1 MSDRSVDNYR
11 TALDSASDPAPL
23 VPRAGRGGRRHTLLP
38 PALALFLAL
47 AGIYLLTSGGHTY
60 SYDEE
65 TMFGLTISIVER
77 GSLVVPTCPGCA
89 VLRSIP
95 MPEGRNYSRYGPLQ
109 SIVAIPPYLLG
120 RALAS
125 GDDAATWI
133 GTRYAATLLTALVTA
148 AIGALLY
155 ALIRR
160 VGYSHRIAL
169 VTALLYGLGTQAWPR
184 AKTFF
189 ADPLTTLL
197 ILGAVYCW
205 WRLDQPIP
213 RERSGGAVARWAV
226 GIALCCGLAVGVKFG
241 AGIILPIFGLA
252 GAASLWGR
260 WRREGLSLRNLIAA
274 TVAAAAV
281 LGFLLALVGLYNWV
295 RFASPFETGYGG
307 REVGAVQQG
316 NWREALPG
324 LLISP
329 GKGLVLFSPIVLLGL
344 LSFGPFARRAPRLAL
359 LVAVLAVEHVAFYA
373 RVPQWD
379 GGTCWGPRY
388 LDFIVPLL
396 VLPLAAGLAWLIAPE
411 RTRGVRLVLGGFAGV
426 VIALALVVQLLGVL
440 INFDT
445 GYNLIT
451 TGRRYWTVANSPPL
465 VHARI
470 LNERVGAW
478 SAVRFPRQ
486 DRIIPERGIPVTT
499 ETAPIWPRYLPQE
512 AALRVHANGTA
523 PLSGALL
530 YDDARERQEPPARF
544 VVLVNGRAVATTGPT
559 PAPEIGPHAYRLTFA
574 VRDAGASARDFTLT
588 IRNEQFATLGPSWTH
603 AVTVVAGGQEL
614 PTVRRPL
621 LLPFPDDDPERWA
634 WFFTERNQHL
644 VDLWPWYIAILPLP
658 IGFATLLYVGVG
670 GGATVMLLLGVLSLF
685 TAGHGVRRTR
695 ES

>member
-1 MSDRSVDNYR
+1 
-11 TALDSASDPAPL
+11 
-23 VPRAGRGGRRHTLLP
+23 LLP

-65 TMFGLTISIVER
+65 TMFGLTISLVER
-77 GSLVVPTCPGCA
+77 GSLIVPTCPGCA

-109 SIVAIPPYLLG
+109 SLVAIPPYLLG

-155 ALIRR
+155 ALIQR
-160 VGYSHRIAL
+160 VGYSHRNAL

-205 WRLDQPIP
+205 WRLDQPTG
-213 RERSGGAVARWAV
+213 RGRSGAAVARWAV

-241 AGIILPIFGLA
+241 AGIILPVFGLA
-252 GAASLWGR
+252 GAASLWRR
-260 WRREGLSLRNLIAA
+260 WRREGLPLRDLVVA
-274 TVAAAAV
+274 TAAAAV
-281 LGFLLALVGLYNWV
+281 VLGVLLALVGFYNWV

-329 GKGLVLFSPIVLLGL
+329 GKGLFLFSPIVMLGL
-344 LSFGPFARRAPRLAL
+344 LSFWPFAHRAPRLAV
-359 LVAVLAVEHVAFYA
+359 LVAALAVEHVAFYA

-396 VLPLAAGLAWLIAPE
+396 VLPLAAGLAWLTAPE
-411 RTRGVRLVLGGFAGV
+411 RTRGVRLALGSLAGV
-426 VIALALVVQLLGVL
+426 VVALALVVQLLGVL
-440 INFDT
+440 VNFDT

-465 VHARI
+465 VHAQI
-470 LNERVGAW
+470 LSERVGVWWAI
-478 SAVRFPRQ
+478 RFPSRDQ
-486 DRIIPERGIPVTT
+486 IVPERGIPVTT
-499 ETAPIWPRYLPQE
+499 EIAPIWPRYLPQE

-523 PLSGALL
+523 PLTGTLV
-530 YDDARERQEPPARF
+530 YDDARERQDPPARF

-559 PAPEIGPHAYRLTFA
+559 AAPEIGPHAYRLTFA
-574 VRDAGASARDFTLT
+574 VREAGASATDFTLT
-588 IRNEQFATLGPSWTH
+588 IRNEQFTTLGPSWTH
-603 AVTVVAGGQEL
+603 AVTVAGNGQEL

-644 VDLWPWYIAILPLP
+644 FDLWPWYIAILPLP
-658 IGFATLLYVGVG
+658 SGFANLLFIGVG
-670 GGATVMLLLGVLSLF
+670 GGATVALLLGGLGLI
-685 TAGHGVRRTR
+685 TAGRGHRSDRRNG
-695 ES
+695 SAA

>member
-1 MSDRSVDNYR
+1 M
-11 TALDSASDPAPL
+11 
-23 VPRAGRGGRRHTLLP
+23 LP
-38 PALALFLAL
+38 PTLALFLVL

-65 TMFGLTISIVER
+65 TMFGLTISLVER

-160 VGYSHRIAL
+160 IGYSHRIAL

-205 WRLDQPIP
+205 WRLDQPTA
-213 RERSGGAVARWAV
+213 RDRSGVAVARWAV

-241 AGIILPIFGLA
+241 AGIILPVFGLA
-252 GAASLWGR
+252 GAASLWRR
-260 WRREGLSLRNLIAA
+260 WRREGLPLRDLVAATTIAA
-274 TVAAAAV
+274 VV
-281 LGFLLALVGLYNWV
+281 LGVLLALVGWYNWV

-329 GKGLVLFSPIVLLGL
+329 GKGLFLFSPIVILGL
-344 LSFGPFARRAPRLAL
+344 LSFAPFVRRVPRLAL
-359 LVAVLAVEHVAFYA
+359 LVAALAVEHIAFYA

-396 VLPLAAGLAWLIAPE
+396 VLPLAAGLAWLAAPE
-411 RTRGVRLVLGGFAGV
+411 RTRGARLALGGFAGV

-440 INFDT
+440 VNFDT
-445 GYNLIT
+445 GYNRIT

-470 LNERVGAW
+470 LSERVGGWWAI
-478 SAVRFPRQ
+478 RFPSRDQ
-486 DRIIPERGIPVTT
+486 IVPERGIPVTT

-512 AALRVHANGTA
+512 AALRVHANGTV
-523 PLSGALL
+523 PLVGSLL

-544 VVLVNGRAVATTGPT
+544 TVLVNGRATATTGPT
-559 PAPEIGPHAYRLTFA
+559 PAPQIGPHAYRLTFA
-574 VRDAGASARDFTLT
+574 VRDAGASANDFTLT

-603 AVTVVAGGQEL
+603 AVAVAANGQEL

-644 VDLWPWYIAILPLP
+644 FDLWPWYVAILPLP
-658 IGFATLLYVGVG
+658 AGFTNLLFIGVG
-670 GGATVMLLLGVLSLF
+670 GGAIMALIVGGLGLVTTGRGQRS
-685 TAGHGVRRTR
+685 GRR
-695 ES
+695 

>member
-1 MSDRSVDNYR
+1 M
-11 TALDSASDPAPL
+11 L
-23 VPRAGRGGRRHTLLP
+23 RAGWGGRRHTLPP

-125 GDDAATWI
+125 GDNAATWI

-252 GAASLWGR
+252 GAASLWRR

-329 GKGLVLFSPIVLLGL
+329 GKGLVLFSPIVILGL

-574 VRDAGASARDFTLT
+574 VRDAGASARDFMLT

-603 AVTVVAGGQEL
+603 AVTVGAGGQEL

-670 GGATVMLLLGVLSLF
+670 GGATVMLLLGVLGLF

>member
-1 MSDRSVDNYR
+1 M
-11 TALDSASDPAPL
+11 
-23 VPRAGRGGRRHTLLP
+23 LP
-38 PALALFLAL
+38 PTLALFLVL
-47 AGIYLLTSGGHTY
+47 AGVYLLTSGGHTY

-65 TMFGLTISIVER
+65 TMFGLTISLVER

-125 GDDAATWI
+125 GDDAATWV

-155 ALIRR
+155 TLIRR
-160 VGYSHRIAL
+160 VGYSHRTAL
-169 VTALLYGLGTQAWPR
+169 VTALLYGFGTQAWPR

-205 WRLDQPIP
+205 WRLDQPSA
-213 RERSGGAVARWAV
+213 RDGSGAAVARWAV

-241 AGIILPIFGLA
+241 AGIILPVFGLA
-252 GAASLWGR
+252 GAASLWRR
-260 WRREGLSLRNLIAA
+260 WRRDELRLRELIPAA
-274 TVAAAAV
+274 VAAAAT
-281 LGFLLALVGLYNWV
+281 LAILLALVGLYNWV

-329 GKGLVLFSPIVLLGL
+329 GKGLFIFSPIVILGL
-344 LSFGPFARRAPRLAL
+344 LSFWRFARHAPRLAV
-359 LVAVLAVEHVAFYA
+359 LVGTLVVEHVAFYA

-379 GGTCWGPRY
+379 AGTSWGPRY

-396 VLPLAAGLAWLIAPE
+396 VLPLAAGLAWLAAPE
-411 RTRGVRLVLGGFAGV
+411 RARGVRLALGGFAGV

-440 INFDT
+440 VNFDT

-470 LNERVGAW
+470 LSERVGGWWAI
-478 SAVRFPRQ
+478 RFPSQ
-486 DRIIPERGIPVTT
+486 DQIVPARGIPVTT
-499 ETAPIWPRYLPQE
+499 EVAPIWPRYLPQE
-512 AALRVHANGTA
+512 AALRVHANGDA
-523 PLSGALL
+523 PLIGTLL

-544 VVLVNGRAVATTGPT
+544 VVLIDGRAVATTGPNR
-559 PAPEIGPHAYRLTFA
+559 APEIGPHAYRLTFTM
-574 VRDAGASARDFTLT
+574 REAGASASDFTLT
-588 IRNEQFATLGPSWTH
+588 IRNAQFASLGPSWTL
-603 AVTVVAGGQEL
+603 AVTVATDGREL

-658 IGFATLLYVGVG
+658 SEFAYLLYVGVG
-670 GGATVMLLLGVLSLF
+670 GGSIVALFVGSLGLAL
-685 TAGHGVRRTR
+685 AGRRQR
-695 ES
+695 RARHC

>member
-1 MSDRSVDNYR
+1 M
-11 TALDSASDPAPL
+11 
-23 VPRAGRGGRRHTLLP
+23 LP
-38 PALALFLAL
+38 PALALFLTL

-65 TMFGLTISIVER
+65 TMFGLTISLVER
-77 GSLVVPTCPGCA
+77 GSLIVPTCPGCA

-184 AKTFF
+184 SKTFF

-205 WRLDQPIP
+205 WRLDQPTG
-213 RERSGGAVARWAV
+213 RGRSGAAVARWAV

-241 AGIILPIFGLA
+241 AGIILPVFGLA
-252 GAASLWGR
+252 GAASLWRR
-260 WRREGLSLRNLIAA
+260 WRREGLPLRDLVVA
-274 TVAAAAV
+274 TATAAV
-281 LGFLLALVGLYNWV
+281 VLGIVLALVGFYNWV
-295 RFASPFETGYGG
+295 RFASPLETGYGG

-329 GKGLVLFSPIVLLGL
+329 GKGLFLFSPIVILGL
-344 LSFGPFARRAPRLAL
+344 LSFWPFARRAPRLAV
-359 LVAVLAVEHVAFYA
+359 LVAALAVEHVAFYA

-396 VLPLAAGLAWLIAPE
+396 VLPLAAGLAWLAAPE
-411 RTRGVRLVLGGFAGV
+411 RTRGVRLALGSLAGV
-426 VIALALVVQLLGVL
+426 VVALALVVQLLGVL
-440 INFDT
+440 VNFDT

-451 TGRRYWTVANSPPL
+451 TGRHYWTVANSPPL
-465 VHARI
+465 VHAQI
-470 LNERVGAW
+470 LSERVGVWWAI
-478 SAVRFPRQ
+478 RFPSQ
-486 DRIIPERGIPVTT
+486 DQIAPERGISVTT
-499 ETAPIWPRYLPQE
+499 EIAPIWPRYLPQE
-512 AALRVHANGTA
+512 AALRVHANGTD
-523 PLSGALL
+523 LL
-530 YDDARERQEPPARF
+530 TGTLAYDDARERQDPPARF
-544 VVLVNGRAVATTGPT
+544 VVLVNDRAVATTGPT
-559 PAPEIGPHAYRLTFA
+559 AAPEIGPHAYRLTFA
-574 VRDAGASARDFTLT
+574 VREAGASATDFTLT

-603 AVTVVAGGQEL
+603 AVTVAGNGQEL
-614 PTVRRPL
+614 PTVRHPL

-644 VDLWPWYIAILPLP
+644 FDLWPWYIAILPLP
-658 IGFATLLYVGVG
+658 SGFANLLFIGVG
-670 GGATVMLLLGVLSLF
+670 GGATVALLLGGLGLI
-685 TAGHGVRRTR
+685 TAGRGHRSDRRN
-695 ES
+695 SSAA

>member
-1 MSDRSVDNYR
+1 M
-11 TALDSASDPAPL
+11 PAPPL
-23 VPRAGRGGRRHTLLP
+23 RQGWRRGQRRTLLSP
-38 PALALFLAL
+38 TLALFLVL

-65 TMFGLTISIVER
+65 TMFGLTISLVER
-77 GSLVVPTCPGCA
+77 GSLVVPTCPSCA

-109 SIVAIPPYLLG
+109 SIVAIPPYLIG

-160 VGYSHRIAL
+160 IGYSHRIAL

-205 WRLDQPIP
+205 WRLDHPAERDRP
-213 RERSGGAVARWAV
+213 RVAVVRWAV
-226 GIALCCGLAVGVKFG
+226 GIALCCGLAVAVKFG
-241 AGIILPIFGLA
+241 AGIILPVFGLA
-252 GAASLWGR
+252 GAMSLWRR
-260 WRREGLSLRNLIAA
+260 WRHERLPLREVIAA
-274 TVAAAAV
+274 AVAAAAV
-281 LGFLLALVGLYNWV
+281 LGLLLALVGFYNWV

-329 GKGLVLFSPIVLLGL
+329 GKGLLLFSPIVILGL
-344 LSFGPFARRAPRLAL
+344 LSFVPFTRRAPRLAA
-359 LVAVLAVEHVAFYA
+359 LVAALAVEHVAFYS

-396 VLPLAAGLAWLIAPE
+396 VLPLAAGLAWLAAPE
-411 RTRGVRLVLGGFAGV
+411 RTRGIRLALGGFAGV
-426 VIALALVVQLLGVL
+426 VIAVSLVVQLLGVL
-440 INFDT
+440 VNFDT

-465 VHARI
+465 VHAQI
-470 LNERVGAW
+470 LTERVGAW
-478 SAVRFPRQ
+478 WAVRFPSQ
-486 DRIIPERGIPVTT
+486 DQLIPQRGIPVTT
-499 ETAPIWPRYLPQE
+499 ETAPIWPRYLPEE
-512 AALRVHANGTA
+512 ATLRVHAAGTA
-523 PLSGALL
+523 PLVGALI
-530 YDDARERQEPPARF
+530 YDDARERQEPPVRF
-544 VVLVNGRAVATTGPT
+544 AVLVNGRVVATFGPT
-559 PAPEIGPHAYRLTFA
+559 RMPESGPHAYRLTFA
-574 VRDAGASARDFTLT
+574 VRDAGASASDFTLT
-588 IRNEQFATLGPSWTH
+588 IRNEQFVTLGPSWTH
-603 AVTVVAGGQEL
+603 AVTVAANGQEL

-658 IGFATLLYVGVG
+658 TSFTMLLYVGVG
-670 GGATVMLLLGVLSLF
+670 GGAVAALLGGVLGLV
-685 TAGHGVRRTR
+685 TVGRGKRGT
-695 ES
+695 